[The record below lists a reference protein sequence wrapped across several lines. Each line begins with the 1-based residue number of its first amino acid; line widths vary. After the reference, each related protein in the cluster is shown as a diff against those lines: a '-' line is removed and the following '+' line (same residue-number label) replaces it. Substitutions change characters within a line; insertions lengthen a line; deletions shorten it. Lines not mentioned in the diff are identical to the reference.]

1 MRALYCRWSKR
12 HGCESS
18 HTSSHTNDRY
28 LIRTPELKSKVRN
41 LRKRV
46 LSAEE
51 EVKRLKEKVQ
61 KLLQEG
67 EAVDNE
73 LNSDLLHIM
82 KENVSKVHDDHPQNS
97 FSRLFWDEQLK
108 AISAKDPRQMRWH
121 PVLIKWCLN
130 LKLLS
135 SSAYHAMRT
144 SGF

>member
-1 MRALYCRWSKR
+1 MHS
-12 HGCESS
+12 
-18 HTSSHTNDRY
+18 D
-28 LIRTPELKSKVRN
+28 
-41 LRKRV
+41 
-46 LSAEE
+46 EE
-51 EVKRLKEKVQ
+51 ELKRLKEKVQ

-67 EAVDNE
+67 ETVDNE

-82 KENVSKVHDDHPQNS
+82 KENVNKVHEDHPQNS

-108 AISAKDPRQMRWH
+108 AISAKDTRQMRWH

-144 SGF
+144 SGFLKLPSERTLRDYIHYFSSKPGFQKEVHDLLLESISEVRFSHIG